1 MTEHIA
7 DGLHGL
13 SFEHG
18 LIQLRSRHAWLEA
31 HSESEEQPTGS
42 GSTTDRKVLK
52 NFKMTISSFYILLY
66 ASKKRTLTYFITS
79 QIAFSR
85 KSGQTGTTHR
95 SER

>member
-1 MTEHIA
+1 MHVALCSLTEHIA

-42 GSTTDRKVLK
+42 GSTMDRKVSK
-52 NFKMTISSFYILLY
+52 NFKMTISSFYILFDVL
-66 ASKKRTLTYFITS
+66 KKMNSYLFHH
-79 QIAFSR
+79 IANRLFP
-85 KSGQTGTTHR
+85 
-95 SER
+95 